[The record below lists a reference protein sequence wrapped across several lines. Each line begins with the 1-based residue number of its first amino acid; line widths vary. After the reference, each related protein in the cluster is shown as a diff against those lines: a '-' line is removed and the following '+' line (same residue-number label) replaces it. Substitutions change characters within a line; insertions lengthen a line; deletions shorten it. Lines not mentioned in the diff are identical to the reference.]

1 MLVSAVGSSLSIY
14 CEGAKMSSSEQV
26 RASPRDNRYITLH
39 LYLPSGEF
47 VVEDVVP
54 IIKGV
59 ERYVQDLEEGLV
71 TPKLGFDSPG
81 FVYELVW
88 NDKVLN
94 DGGIFKNLVEDH
106 GMSVDEPVDVIVIL
120 KELHP
125 PVLVDARW
133 MGAA

>member
-1 MLVSAVGSSLSIY
+1 
-14 CEGAKMSSSEQV
+14 MSSSEQV

-54 IIKGV
+54 MIEGV

-88 NDKVLN
+88 NDMVLN
-94 DGGIFKNLVEDH
+94 DGRIFENLVEDH
-106 GMSVDEPVDVIVIL
+106 GMSVDEPVDVMVIL
-120 KELHP
+120 REIP
-125 PVLVDARW
+125 PH
-133 MGAA
+133 G

>member
-1 MLVSAVGSSLSIY
+1 
-14 CEGAKMSSSEQV
+14 MSSSEQV

-88 NDKVLN
+88 NDMVLN
-94 DGGIFKNLVEDH
+94 DGRIFENLVEDH
-106 GMSVDEPVDVIVIL
+106 GMSVDEPVDVMVIL
-120 KELHP
+120 REIP
-125 PVLVDARW
+125 PHGWASF
-133 MGAA
+133 

>member
-1 MLVSAVGSSLSIY
+1 
-14 CEGAKMSSSEQV
+14 MSSSEQV

-88 NDKVLN
+88 NDMVLN
-94 DGGIFKNLVEDH
+94 DGRIFENLVEDH
-106 GMSVDEPVDVIVIL
+106 GMSVDEPVDVMVIL
-120 KELHP
+120 REIP
-125 PVLVDARW
+125 PH
-133 MGAA
+133 G